1 MSKSSSSSSS
11 SGAAAAAAKPKTIVA
26 PKKAASTG
34 EKEKQAVKNF
44 DRWCVSTDRPV
55 FNDMEAAEFCRP
67 EMFHEYAAHLT
78 YDHKHGNTQDNIMK
92 ATVLSYLSGVMASGK
107 EKFGAENPGFF
118 EVMGG
123 NDSAVDAQNNW
134 YTQSSRHV

>member
-1 MSKSSSSSSS
+1 
-11 SGAAAAAAKPKTIVA
+11 
-26 PKKAASTG
+26 
-34 EKEKQAVKNF
+34 
-44 DRWCVSTDRPV
+44 
-55 FNDMEAAEFCRP
+55 MEAAEFCRP

-118 EVMGG
+118 EVMGNSTAG
-123 NDSAVDAQNNW
+123 TFRKRGFTKGRQFTGRPPFNSLLGE
-134 YTQSSRHV
+134 S